1 MSTAA
6 GFGNKGIKHTLVIWT
21 IATKNLHSLKP
32 TNIVSG
38 RENVSWLM
46 GNVKN
51 RGKKRSVTYM
61 GIARAMAEQ
70 WSDTSVLH

>member
-1 MSTAA
+1 M
-6 GFGNKGIKHTLVIWT
+6 KVLV
-21 IATKNLHSLKP
+21 ACEY
-32 TNIVSG
+32 SG

-61 GIARAMAEQ
+61 GIARAMA
-70 WSDTSVLH
+70 